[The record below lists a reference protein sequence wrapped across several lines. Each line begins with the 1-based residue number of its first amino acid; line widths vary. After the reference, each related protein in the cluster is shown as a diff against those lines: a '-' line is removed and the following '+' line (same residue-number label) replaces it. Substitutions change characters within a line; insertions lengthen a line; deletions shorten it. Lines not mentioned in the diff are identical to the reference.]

1 VGRWSGDETTPKKV
15 ITFQRAMTKKVVS
28 FFEET
33 NRVTMTPSVAAPGD
47 TNPIDATVVRR
58 LLNGVNVVYEIVTNH
73 SAVPD

>member
-1 VGRWSGDETTPKKV
+1 MGRWSGDKTAPKKV

-33 NRVTMTPSVAAPGD
+33 NRVTPSVAAPGD
-47 TNPIDATVVRR
+47 THPSDATMVRR